1 MFQPMFPASPSTPAP
16 PVETGKGGV
25 LLATV
30 EIAGV
35 HQRTSAQW
43 QRKLCLYFLSVP
55 PASAPALS
63 QTPGHS
69 VGLSQS
75 AGPVSLQQ
83 AFSELRQTQNQF
95 DPGPSTAPASIH
107 STHPLLQFVAASVP
121 SQAGTVSPIV
131 DPAVGLVHSNINQ
144 AHEQVLDASLP
155 PPSSTSPPSSVPSVS
170 LSPPFSSS
178 PPPTM
183 VSQSILQS
191 QVLSQAGMQAVSQTQ
206 GQVQAQVH
214 GQAQIQ
220 PQAFTLPQSQTVSAI
235 IAASVPST
243 LPSATISS
251 LPPTMLTSPTPAQ
264 TVPLVSSPASSTL
277 TASEVSSDPQ
287 LVSPTCSSTTSLS
300 SSVIPSATSL
310 PTPPLSSSSTGALQT
325 ATLPGQTHTH
335 CGECDARWEVV
346 DMSLF
351 SLLTLLTY

>member
-1 MFQPMFPASPSTPAP
+1 MHSDKEFC
-16 PVETGKGGV
+16 G
-25 LLATV
+25 L
-30 EIAGV
+30 
-35 HQRTSAQW
+35 
-43 QRKLCLYFLSVP
+43 KLCFYFLSVP
-55 PASAPALS
+55 PASAP
-63 QTPGHS
+63 GHCL
-69 VGLSQS
+69 GLSQS

-121 SQAGTVSPIV
+121 SQSGTVTPIV
-131 DPAVGLVHSNINQ
+131 DPAVGLVLSNINQ

-155 PPSSTSPPSSVPSVS
+155 PPSSTSPPSSVPAVS
-170 LSPPFSSS
+170 LSPPFSPS
-178 PPPTM
+178 PPPPM

-206 GQVQAQVH
+206 GQVQAQVQ

-220 PQAFTLPQSQTVSAI
+220 PQAFTQPQSQTVSAI
-235 IAASVPST
+235 IATSVPATS
-243 LPSATISS
+243 PSASISS
-251 LPPTMLTSPTPAQ
+251 IPPTMLTSPLPAQ
-264 TVPLVSSPASSTL
+264 TVPLVSSPPSSSL

-300 SSVIPSATSL
+300 SSVIPTTAIPGPQLAPSAASL
-310 PTPPLSSSSTGALQT
+310 PTPPLSSSSTGALQPVTTNVPSAQPTLVHAQPQT

-335 CGECDARWEVV
+335 CGECDARWEVAN
-346 DMSLF
+346 MSLF
-351 SLLTLLTY
+351 SLLTLFTY